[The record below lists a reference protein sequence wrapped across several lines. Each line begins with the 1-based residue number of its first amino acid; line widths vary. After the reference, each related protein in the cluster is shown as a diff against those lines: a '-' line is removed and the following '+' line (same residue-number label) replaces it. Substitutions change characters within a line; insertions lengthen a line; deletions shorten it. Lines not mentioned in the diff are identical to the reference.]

1 MSINIDAEDFLKI
14 IKDSTFQKIF
24 IGFVIAICAF
34 FAGRSTAPECKQDV
48 ICADIIKD
56 RDIISAQIIQ
66 ERSDC
71 QEEKI
76 TALKDL
82 TDSLNHNC
90 ALRVDEAI
98 GHCEFS
104 EEIHCPICKARG
116 ACSDD

>member
-1 MSINIDAEDFLKI
+1 MPINIDAEDFLKI
-14 IKDSTFQKIF
+14 IKDNTFQKVF
-24 IGFVIAICAF
+24 VGFVLIVCAF
-34 FAGRSTAPECKQDV
+34 FAGRATMPECKQSV
-48 ICADIIKD
+48 ICQDIIKD
-56 RDIISAQIIQ
+56 REILSAQIIQ
-66 ERSDC
+66 ERSTC

-104 EEIHCPICKARG
+104 EDIHCPICIARG
-116 ACSDD
+116 VCTP